1 VTSQDRTAKPRTG
14 GRFLVFRGIFDVGMP
29 RPLIV
34 EAVDAA
40 ELARRSALLIAD
52 AIQLRPDAAL
62 LLATGNSPM
71 ATYDELAGM
80 RERGTLDTSRVR
92 VFQLDEYLGL
102 GADDPRSLAGWMR
115 RSFTEPL
122 GIPDE
127 RVTWLDVDGDVEEG
141 CARYARAVRAAGGYD
156 LAVLGLG
163 PNGHL
168 GFNEPP
174 ASADAPTR
182 AIDLAPESLIS
193 NAVYWGDDVPRRAA
207 TAGMDLIME
216 ARSVLVIVSGAHKQA
231 ILSRMLEGE
240 PSPDCPASWLRLR
253 DGVIVAADRAALG
266 S

>member
-1 VTSQDRTAKPRTG
+1 MAN
-14 GRFLVFRGIFDVGMP
+14 
-29 RPLIV
+29 PLIV
-34 EAVDAA
+34 EAVDA
-40 ELARRSALLIAD
+40 EDLARKSALLIAD
-52 AIQLRPDAAL
+52 AIHLRPDAAL

-71 ATYDELAGM
+71 ATYLELAEMHG
-80 RERGTLDTSRVR
+80 RGTLDTSGVR
-92 VFQLDEYLGL
+92 PFQLDEYLDL
-102 GADDPRSLAGWMR
+102 GPDDPRSLAGWMR
-115 RSFTEPL
+115 RSFTKPL

-174 ASADAPTR
+174 AAVDAPTR
-182 AIDLAPESLIS
+182 AIDLAPESLAS
-193 NAVYWGDDVPRRAA
+193 NAVYWGDEVPRRAA

-216 ARSVLVIVSGAHKQA
+216 ARSVLVIVSGVHKQA

-240 PSPDCPASWLRLR
+240 PSPDCPASLLQLR

-266 S
+266 R